1 MRIRALEM
9 VSELKERITRAF
21 WFLLSV
27 LASAHL
33 TKHPS
38 TIMCSRT
45 FKSMN
50 STEEFV
56 IRS

>member
-9 VSELKERITRAF
+9 VSELKERINRF
-21 WFLLSV
+21 
-27 LASAHL
+27 
-33 TKHPS
+33 
-38 TIMCSRT
+38 TIICSRT